1 METIVIKKKK
11 NEKGQKMI
19 NNYILL
25 DTIGEGSFAKVKLA
39 EKDDKL
45 YAIKIMKKS
54 FLTSQKLYYMDSGGC
69 NIYIIPI
76 NNSNLNF
83 LKSIKIKILKNI
95 LKIWFFI

>member
-1 METIVIKKKK
+1 
-11 NEKGQKMI
+11 MI

-54 FLTSQKLYYMDSGGC
+54 FLTS
-69 NIYIIPI
+69 
-76 NNSNLNF
+76 
-83 LKSIKIKILKNI
+83 
-95 LKIWFFI
+95 

>member
-1 METIVIKKKK
+1 
-11 NEKGQKMI
+11 
-19 NNYILL
+19 
-25 DTIGEGSFAKVKLA
+25 
-39 EKDDKL
+39 
-45 YAIKIMKKS
+45 
-54 FLTSQKLYYMDSGGC
+54 MDSGGC